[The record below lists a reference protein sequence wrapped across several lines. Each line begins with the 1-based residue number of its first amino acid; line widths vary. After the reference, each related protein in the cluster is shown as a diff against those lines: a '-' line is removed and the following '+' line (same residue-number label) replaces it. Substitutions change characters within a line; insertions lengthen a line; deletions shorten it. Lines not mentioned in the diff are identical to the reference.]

1 MYEKSPVRGGLCV
14 AKARSPVTARS
25 GGGGVN
31 DLEHE
36 EVCEVACYRGV
47 FSVALD
53 DFFAPPLVPWAP
65 ASDRQSRVRLR
76 IGQTELQMGRCSLTD

>member
-53 DFFAPPLVPWAP
+53 DFLLLLLYRGRRRPI
-65 ASDRQSRVRLR
+65 ASPVYVCESVRPNCKWGVAL
-76 IGQTELQMGRCSLTD
+76 